1 MTHDDHTFT
10 SDELHAVAMS
20 LDELA
25 RSERSL
31 PDGGFESRIAAAAA
45 AASGP
50 GLRLVGTQPAS
61 RRPSRYSAGR
71 LSLAAAV
78 ALFATLGAALLANR
92 GAARHEAPIAS
103 AQQELSDYFLVASL
117 LDDTGRVQTSAVT
130 TQADQ
135 LGERVR
141 SDWSVGD
148 DLLSEGAM

>member
-1 MTHDDHTFT
+1 MTHEDHTHLT
-10 SDELHAVAMS
+10 EDLNAIVAS

-25 RSERSL
+25 EAERSL
-31 PDGGFESRIAAAAA
+31 PAAGFEGRVAATAA

-50 GLRLVGTQPAS
+50 GLRLVCAQPAS
-61 RRPSRYSAGR
+61 RRVHRYSPGR

-78 ALFATLGAALLANR
+78 ALFATVGAALLANR
-92 GAARHEAPIAS
+92 GATRHEAPIAT

-117 LDDTGRVQTSAVT
+117 LDDTGWVQTTTIT

-135 LGERVR
+135 LGQKVR

-148 DLLSEGAM
+148 DLLSEGAL

>member
-1 MTHDDHTFT
+1 MTHDDHTT
-10 SDELHAVAMS
+10 NELNAIVAA

-25 RSERSL
+25 QADRSL
-31 PDGGFESRIAAAAA
+31 PNAGFEGRVSAAAA

-61 RRPSRYSAGR
+61 SRVPRYSAGR

-78 ALFATLGAALLANR
+78 ALCATVGAALLANR
-92 GAARHEAPIAS
+92 GAARHEAPIAT
-103 AQQELSDYFLVASL
+103 AQQELSDYFLVASM
-117 LDDTGRVQTSAVT
+117 LDDTGWVQTATIT

-135 LGERVR
+135 LGQKVR

-148 DLLSEGAM
+148 DLLTEGAM